1 MCVYIVLANI
11 LFSLGQKQICEN
23 FRYRSNNLALFYL
36 LPDVSLALS
45 LVTETFS
52 EVQIYEHETDVTN
65 FLGLVEI

>member
-1 MCVYIVLANI
+1 MCVVLANI
-11 LFSLGQKQICEN
+11 LSSLGQNKICES

-36 LPDVSLALS
+36 LSNVSLALS
-45 LVTETFS
+45 LVTKTFS